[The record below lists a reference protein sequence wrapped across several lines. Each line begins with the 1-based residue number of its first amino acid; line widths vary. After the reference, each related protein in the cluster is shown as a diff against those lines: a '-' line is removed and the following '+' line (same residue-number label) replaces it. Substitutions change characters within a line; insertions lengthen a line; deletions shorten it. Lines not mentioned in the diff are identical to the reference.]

1 MRRVTY
7 THTQQPSLEEVMLL
21 CERCT
26 ELVRRDCKGADERE
40 LRFLSEVMWAET
52 PVVAATA
59 EALLLTLGN
68 NGMSWAEEALE

>member
-1 MRRVTY
+1 
-7 THTQQPSLEEVMLL
+7 
-21 CERCT
+21 
-26 ELVRRDCKGADERE
+26 
-40 LRFLSEVMWAET
+40 MWAET